1 MIANINNVITLT
13 KKELEEAILGYIYKR
28 NPNIRPMG
36 TKDVAAPE
44 IFINNGFTNQMV
56 RVNETIDDDYD
67 ADMVMAILPNVS
79 EECCDDK
86 KRAGK

>member
-36 TKDVAAPE
+36 TKDVAAPK

-67 ADMVMAILPNVS
+67 TDMVMAILPNVS

-86 KRAGK
+86 K

>member
-36 TKDVAAPE
+36 TKDVAAPK

-86 KRAGK
+86 K